1 MITTDALTALLG
13 AAVVLA
19 ILVIRTAVQELREPG
34 SARREWA
41 CLRNRRAVVLGA
53 ATVLVLGAV
62 GWAFTGPAAVPWAA
76 LAGLLA
82 TRIST
87 SGR

>member
-1 MITTDALTALLG
+1 MTVAEAPTALLG
-13 AAVVLA
+13 AAVILA
-19 ILVIRTAVQELREPG
+19 LLVIRTAVQELREPG

-41 CLRNRRAVVLGA
+41 CLRDRRAVVLGTV
-53 ATVLVLGAV
+53 TVLVLGAV
-62 GWAFTGPAAVPWAA
+62 GWTFTGPAALPWAA

-87 SGR
+87 NGR

>member
-41 CLRNRRAVVLGA
+41 CLRDRRSLVIGT

-62 GWAFTGPAAVPWAA
+62 GWTFTGPAAVPWAV